1 MAFKKIRRIGDINSG
16 ALEEQFQRAFMI
28 AVSDILDPGTEA
40 EAKRTITLKIEMMPA
55 ADRSVASVAT
65 SAEVRLAKAV
75 KAIGSIML
83 DQSDGEL
90 AALVLEEQET
100 QLELGLGSNAFA
112 TEGGM

>member
-83 DQSDGEL
+83 DQSGEL